1 MLPSLTL
8 LKTNRRGTQFLGSSP
23 QGILEVVGEYQGC
36 FSKCFNF
43 SPTSINDEFRRILF
57 FFIVVFNIF
66 NNNDFLKCYSLKI
79 ILFFNIITLK

>member
-1 MLPSLTL
+1 MLPSLTP

-23 QGILEVVGEYQGC
+23 QGILEVVGEYQCC

-43 SPTSINDEFRRILF
+43 SPPLINASLEEFC

-66 NNNDFLKCYSLKI
+66 NNNDFLKYYSLEI
-79 ILFFNIITLK
+79 ILFFNIIILK